1 MVQDSVVR
9 MKMKAGM
16 VLKEVTV
23 GELTL
28 TTGMPKIGVV
38 LTGATREELL
48 RKAGQILTSA
58 AQLVVWR
65 LNSYQELDNRA
76 ELVNTAAQLQQVLG
90 TIPLVAMFAMAS
102 GPADIAEYYQTYQTL
117 VNNRSV
123 AAVDIDLA
131 MVNQPDFMTLTQQM
145 RVNRIRLIA
154 SQTVTTATPAELL
167 TTYQELAATG
177 ADVVRVTVAGQDA
190 QVVLALMAATEQAHQ
205 QLSVPIIAT
214 ATGKFGR
221 YNSICGQLTGSA
233 VAFGHVGRV
242 GDQNQLAVSQVKQAL
257 QMLSPLEGV

>member
-1 MVQDSVVR
+1 

-16 VLKEVTV
+16 VLKEVIV

-167 TTYQELAATG
+167 TTYQELAA
-177 ADVVRVTVAGQDA
+177 VVRVTVAGQDA

>member
-1 MVQDSVVR
+1 

-16 VLKEVTV
+16 VLREVTV
-23 GELTL
+23 GELML

-90 TIPLVAMFAMAS
+90 TIPLIAMFAMAS
-102 GPADIAEYYQTYQTL
+102 GPADAVEYYQTYQTL
-117 VNNRSV
+117 VNNRSI

-131 MVNQPDFMTLTQQM
+131 MVNQPDFMKLTQQM
-145 RVNRIRLIA
+145 RASQIRLIA
-154 SQTVTTATPAELL
+154 SQTVMTATPAELL
-167 TTYQELAATG
+167 TIYQELAATG

-190 QVVLALMAATEQAHQ
+190 QAVLALMAATEQAHQ
-205 QLSVPIIAT
+205 QLNVPIIAT

-221 YNSICGQLTGSA
+221 YNSICGQLTGSV

-242 GDQNQLAVSQVKQAL
+242 GDQNQLAVSRVKQAL
-257 QMLSPLEGV
+257 QILSPL

>member
-16 VLKEVTV
+16 VLKEVIV

-167 TTYQELAATG
+167 TTYQELAA
-177 ADVVRVTVAGQDA
+177 VVRVTVAGQDA

>member
-1 MVQDSVVR
+1 M
-9 MKMKAGM
+9 
-16 VLKEVTV
+16 KEVIV

-167 TTYQELAATG
+167 TTYQELAA
-177 ADVVRVTVAGQDA
+177 VVRVTVAGQDA